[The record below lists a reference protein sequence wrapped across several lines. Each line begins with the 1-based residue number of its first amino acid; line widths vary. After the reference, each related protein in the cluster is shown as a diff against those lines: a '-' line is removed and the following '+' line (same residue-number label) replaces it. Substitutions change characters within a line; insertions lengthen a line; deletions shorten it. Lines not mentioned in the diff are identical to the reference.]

1 MAASRKKDSKA
12 SKGNEDRSAVLRK
25 IPKTDRLLDRI
36 PDDVPKS
43 IALAA
48 CRDVQDHVRRT
59 ILGCDG
65 DASELHELVEF
76 ENMVQRVLSEIER
89 RMSRSL
95 IPLINATGVV
105 VHTNLGRSL
114 LPEEALE
121 AMIQVSIRYSNL
133 EYDLVQGRR
142 GSRYSHVEEI
152 LCELTGAEAALVV
165 NNNAA
170 AVLLTLET
178 LAKGR
183 EVVVSRGEL
192 VEIGGSFRIPD
203 VMARSGAILR
213 EVGATNRTHLRDYA
227 AAIGPDTA
235 LLMKVHQS
243 NFAVVGFTSAVTIG
257 ELKELAKEHEL
268 PVFEDLGSG
277 NLVDLT
283 PYGFMYEPTV
293 QEAVAAGA
301 DVVSFSGDK
310 MLGGPQAGI
319 IVGRKEIVDRIKK
332 NPMNRAVRIDKL
344 TLAALE
350 SVLRIYRDPR
360 GAIEK
365 IPTLKMLTMGYD
377 EIKARAGRLRRRL
390 RNLKIDGL
398 DIGIADTISRVGGG
412 ALPLQEL
419 RSAAVTLQV
428 KSDPSKTAGLESRFR
443 EADPPL
449 IVRMEDDRILMDC
462 RTIQERDMA
471 EIPKVVAWAWK
482 RLGLHHRQEG

>member
-1 MAASRKKDSKA
+1 METDTKPSEFLK
-12 SKGNEDRSAVLRK
+12 K
-25 IPKTDRLLDRI
+25 IPKTDKLLNRV
-36 PDDVPKS
+36 PDGVPKT

-48 CRDVQDHVRRT
+48 CRQIQDRIRKQ
-59 ILGCDG
+59 ILAHEDS
-65 DASELHELVEF
+65 AEELHELVEF
-76 ENMVQRVLSEIER
+76 ENMVQRVLAEIER
-89 RMSRSL
+89 RLSPSL
-95 IPLINATGVV
+95 IPVINATGVV

-121 AMIQVSIRYSNL
+121 AMLQVSIRYSNL
-133 EYDLVQGRR
+133 EYDLVRGKR

-152 LCELTGAEAALVV
+152 LCEITGAEAALVV
-165 NNNAA
+165 NNNAS

-183 EVVVSRGEL
+183 EVIVSRGEL

-227 AAIGPDTA
+227 NAINPETA

-243 NFAVVGFTSAVTIG
+243 NFSVVGFTSAVSMQ
-257 ELKELAKEHEL
+257 ELKELGREHGL

-293 QEAVAAGA
+293 QESISAGA

-319 IVGRKEIVDRIKK
+319 IVGRKEFIDEIKM

-350 SVLRIYRDPR
+350 TVLRIYRNPQE
-360 GAIEK
+360 ALKK
-365 IPTLKMLTMGYD
+365 IPTLRMLSMD
-377 EIKARAGRLRRRL
+377 PQEIRQRALRLKRRIARLGIPELR
-390 RNLKIDGL
+390 L
-398 DIGIADTISRVGGG
+398 DIAETVSRVGGG

-419 RSAAVTLQV
+419 PSFAVTLQV
-428 KSDPSKTAGLESRFR
+428 KDDPSLTSALETRFR
-443 EADPPL
+443 ECDPPL
-449 IVRMEDDRILMDC
+449 IVRMESDRILMDC
-462 RTIQERDMA
+462 RTIQERDLKD
-471 EIPKVVAWAWK
+471 IPKVIMEGVQ
-482 RLGLHHRQEG
+482 RLGHGLG